1 MNFVI
6 FFVLR
11 LSSPV
16 MKHELSKVVIKTKAK
31 IFPKRKQ
38 AQDMKNELQ

>member
-1 MNFVI
+1 ML

-11 LSSPV
+11 LSSSPV